1 MVSIEIDRGVLAQ
14 AEQYL
19 TGVRRDLRLP
29 GLAIAII
36 QGTEVVFLYGL
47 GEAAP
52 SRPVTP
58 QTPFI
63 LGSLSKSF
71 TAMAI
76 MQLVETGKV
85 ELDAPVQHYISWFR
99 VANPAACSQI
109 TIRHLLTHTSGIS
122 KYVGRELLAGK
133 GNQTMEQQVRHL
145 ATVAL
150 TKPVGTTFQYSNTNY
165 LILGL
170 VIQMV
175 SGQPY
180 EFYIQQH
187 IFAPLQMQHSF
198 TSEKEAQQDGMAT
211 GYRWWFGFPIPAH
224 VSYLADALPA
234 AFLISSAEDMA
245 GYLIAYLNEGR
256 YGEASVLS
264 AAGIA
269 ELHRPQVEIAPGNAY
284 AMGWRVELWDG
295 VRVLRHGGE
304 TANWRAEMVLLPE
317 KSRLGI
323 IVLTNANNGLVA
335 QLGLDQIAAGVVKL
349 LLGQQLQRSKLTL
362 RRFYLLLDG
371 AMALLTS
378 LQIWAFVRLLRR
390 WHQPIQGRALPF
402 VNQAVLSLIALVL
415 PLSLLKRI
423 PKWADAPWSLLSLY
437 VPDLSSW
444 LAGISLL
451 SFITGIMRI
460 GRIFL
465 RLRKG
470 LK

>member
-1 MVSIEIDRGVLAQ
+1 MVSIELDRGVLAQ

-29 GLAIAII
+29 GL
-36 QGTEVVFLYGL
+36 GK
-47 GEAAP
+47 AAP

-150 TKPVGTTFQYSNTNY
+150 TKPVGTTFKYSNTNY

-269 ELHRPQVEIAPGNAY
+269 ELHRPQVEIAPGN
-284 AMGWRVELWDG
+284 
-295 VRVLRHGGE
+295 
-304 TANWRAEMVLLPE
+304 
-317 KSRLGI
+317 
-323 IVLTNANNGLVA
+323 
-335 QLGLDQIAAGVVKL
+335 
-349 LLGQQLQRSKLTL
+349 
-362 RRFYLLLDG
+362 
-371 AMALLTS
+371 
-378 LQIWAFVRLLRR
+378 
-390 WHQPIQGRALPF
+390 
-402 VNQAVLSLIALVL
+402 
-415 PLSLLKRI
+415 
-423 PKWADAPWSLLSLY
+423 
-437 VPDLSSW
+437 
-444 LAGISLL
+444 
-451 SFITGIMRI
+451 
-460 GRIFL
+460 
-465 RLRKG
+465 
-470 LK
+470 